1 MLPRRAFLAACASTA
16 FAAAASRPNI
26 LLVVVDDLGYRDLG
40 FQGATDAKSPHIDAL
55 AKSGI
60 RCTNAYVSHPFCSPT
75 RAGMLTGRYQQRFG
89 HENNP
94 VYNPN
99 DEVSGLPTDQIT
111 IAQTLQS
118 AGYRTGHIGKWHLGA
133 APKFHPLKR
142 GFDESYGFLGGGH
155 QYFTAQMEGRPA
167 EYLTPLERN
176 GKPEKF
182 EGYLTDRLS
191 DEAAAFI
198 QQRDAK
204 QPWFLY
210 VAYNAPHTPQQ
221 VGDPYLS
228 RFPGVASDQRKK
240 LDAMVAAVDDGIG
253 RILATLKQRN
263 MDRDTLIFFLSDN
276 GGPIGINGS
285 DNAPLRGA
293 KGQLYEG
300 GIRVPF
306 VVRWPRRLKPGAY
319 QQPIISL
326 DIFATAAA
334 AAGAKPAV
342 LDSVDLLPFLSGK
355 NKSAPHKHLFWRTGG
370 GVQWAIREGRYKL
383 VRRRGV
389 APELYDLEADI
400 AESKDLAAAQPEIVQ
415 RLEAA
420 LSAWDRELIPPVF
433 AGPPPNPGKKK

>member
-1 MLPRRAFLAACASTA
+1 MVSRRAFLAACASAA
-16 FAAAASRPNI
+16 FAAPSRPSI
-26 LLVVVDDLGYRDLG
+26 LLLVVDDLGYRDLG
-40 FQGATDAKSPHIDAL
+40 FQGAADAKSPHIDAL

-94 VYNPN
+94 VYNP
-99 DEVSGLPTDQIT
+99 DDQQSGLPTDQIT
-111 IAQTLQS
+111 IAQTLQA

-155 QYFTAQMEGRPA
+155 QYFAAQMEGRA
-167 EYLTPLERN
+167 VEYLIPLERN

-198 QQRDAK
+198 RRRDGK

-210 VAYNAPHTPQQ
+210 VAYNAPHAPQQ
-221 VGDPYLS
+221 AQDPYLS
-228 RFPGVASDQRKK
+228 RFSTVSDDKRKK
-240 LDAMVAAVDDGIG
+240 LDAMVAAVDDGVG
-253 RILATLKQRN
+253 RILATLKERK
-263 MDRDTLIFFLSDN
+263 MDRDTLVFFLSDN

-285 DNAPLRGA
+285 DNTPLRGA
-293 KGQLYEG
+293 KGQVYEG

-306 VVRWPRRLKPGAY
+306 VVRWPGHLKPGVY
-319 QQPIISL
+319 RQPIISL
-326 DIFATAAA
+326 DIFATAVA
-334 AAGAKPAV
+334 AAGGKPAA

-355 NKSAPHKHLFWRTGG
+355 SKGSPHQHLFWRTGG
-370 GVQWAIREGRYKL
+370 GVLWAVREGRHKL
-383 VRRRGV
+383 VRRRGE
-389 APELYDLEADI
+389 APELYDLETDI

-415 RLEAA
+415 RLETA
-420 LSAWDRELIPPVF
+420 LNAWNRELIPPVF
-433 AGPPPNPGKKK
+433 AGPAQNPSRKK

>member
-1 MLPRRAFLAACASTA
+1 MLSRRAFLATCASVA
-16 FAAAASRPNI
+16 VAAPTRPNV
-26 LLVVVDDLGYRDLG
+26 LLIVVDDLGYRDLG
-40 FQGATDAKSPHIDAL
+40 FQGAADAKSPHIDGL

-94 VYNPN
+94 VYNP
-99 DEVSGLPTDQIT
+99 DDQQSGLPTDQVT
-111 IAQTLQS
+111 MAQTLR
-118 AGYRTGHIGKWHLGA
+118 AVGYRTGHIGKWHLGA

-155 QYFTAQMEGRPA
+155 QYFTAQMEGRAA
-167 EYLTPLERN
+167 EYLIPLERN

-198 QQRDAK
+198 KQRDAQ

-210 VAYNAPHTPQQ
+210 VAFNAPHTPQQ
-221 VGDPYLS
+221 VQDPYLS
-228 RFPGVASDQRKK
+228 RFPTVHDDKRKK

-253 RILATLKQRN
+253 RILATLKQRKMERN
-263 MDRDTLIFFLSDN
+263 TLIFFLSDN

-285 DNAPLRGA
+285 DNTPLRGA

-306 VVRWPRRLKPGAY
+306 VVRWPGRLKPGVY
-319 QQPIISL
+319 EQPMISL
-326 DIFATAAA
+326 DIFATSAA

-342 LDSVDLLPFLSGK
+342 LDSVDLLPFLDGK
-355 NKSAPHKHLFWRTGG
+355 NKGTPHKHLFWRTGG
-370 GVQWAIREGRYKL
+370 GVLWAVREGRYKL
-383 VRRRGV
+383 VRRRGE

-400 AESKDLAAAQPEIVQ
+400 AEAKDLSTVHPQIVL

-420 LSAWDRELIPPVF
+420 LNAWDNELVPPAF
-433 AGPPPNPGKKK
+433 AGPAQNLRKKK